1 MNNKNNLL
9 KSGID
14 ILENEILVKYPEVL
28 DILLLDQ
35 TTQKN
40 IIWATSN
47 YKQLGELYSQSN
59 QIKSENI
66 TGTNGNV
73 IMPRV
78 QKDEILQQSRVKNM
92 AEVFTPSWIC
102 NAQNNLI
109 DNAWFERENVFNK
122 EIPDEKKWKT
132 FQAKIEFP
140 KNKNWKDYV
149 IDKRLEITCGEAPYI
164 ASRYDTT
171 TGKFIRVE
179 NRIGLLD
186 RKLRVVNENVEHLDE
201 WLEAANLAYKNTY
214 AYEWQG
220 DSLLLARESMLFTF
234 IENYKYKFGKEP
246 LLKSIQDIA
255 YIISWNVWQMD
266 GLKGVVP
273 FSCGEIK
280 TKSVDL
286 FGEEETDNSFC
297 KGCLNK
303 NIFEHNGIYSLVM
316 DWSNKDLKGKKLRF
330 IDLIENKTSINGRK

>member
-1 MNNKNNLL
+1 MRTE
-9 KSGID
+9 ID
-14 ILENEILVKYPEVL
+14 ILENEILEKYPEVL
-28 DILLLDQ
+28 DILLRDQ

-47 YKQLGELYSQSN
+47 YEHLGELYLESN

-66 TGTNGNV
+66 TGIKGNI

-78 QKDEILQQSRVKNM
+78 QKDQILQHSRVKNM

-109 DNAWFERENVFNK
+109 DNAWFEQKNVFNI
-122 EIPDEKKWKT
+122 ELPDEKKWKT
-132 FQAKIEFP
+132 NKVKIEFP
-140 KNKNWKDYV
+140 KNKTWKDYV
-149 IDKRLEITCGEAPYI
+149 IDTRLEISCGEAPYVT
-164 ASRYDTT
+164 SRYDTT
-171 TGKFIRVE
+171 TGKFIAIE

-186 RKLRVVNENVEHLDE
+186 RKLRVINENVDDAEE
-201 WLEAANLAYKNTY
+201 WFEITKSAYKNTY

-234 IENYKYKFGKEP
+234 IENYKYKFEKEP
-246 LLKSIQDIA
+246 LLESIQDMA

-280 TKSVDL
+280 TKTVNL

-297 KGCLNK
+297 KGCLN
-303 NIFEHNGIYSLVM
+303 NNMFEHNGTYCLIM
-316 DWSNKDLKGKKLRF
+316 DWSNKDLRGKRLRF